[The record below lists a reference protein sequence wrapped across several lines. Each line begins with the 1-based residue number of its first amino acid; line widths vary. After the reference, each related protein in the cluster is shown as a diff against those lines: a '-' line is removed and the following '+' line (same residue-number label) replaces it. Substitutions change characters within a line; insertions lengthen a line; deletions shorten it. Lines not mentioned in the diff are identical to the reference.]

1 MPADRN
7 IPNLTI
13 PLVRIRA
20 TAILTDVW
28 FIDAWTSCSGFHWM
42 TFYFT
47 YERGD
52 AGGAVEFYLW
62 FRPGEI
68 TPGAGLALGYP
79 MSAYAVGPI
88 VAGANTASLV
98 QRERVT
104 YTSTAGGAEGFTW
117 GPIAIRG
124 TVEHFCVAMRE
135 TGVPGTPGQF
145 GIEVQMAV

>member
-7 IPNLTI
+7 IPNLAT
-13 PLVRIRA
+13 PLVRLRV

-47 YERGD
+47 YVQAAAD
-52 AGGAVEFYLW
+52 GAVEFYLL

-79 MSAYAVGPI
+79 MSAYDVGPVI
-88 VAGANTASLV
+88 AGADTASLV

-104 YTSTAGGAEGFTW
+104 YTSTAAGAEGFTW
-117 GPIAIRG
+117 GPIEIRG
-124 TVEHFCVAMRE
+124 TVEDFCVAMRE
-135 TGVPGTPGQF
+135 IGVPGTPGQF